1 MAEIT
6 SSTEARGAGAGIA
19 GVTWRGPVPGKGGVR
34 GAVRLFVIHI
44 MQGEDLGGC
53 DSWFHNLAARV
64 SAHFGVGRDGSA
76 DQWVELNEVA
86 WACGEYNEVSVSIE
100 HAGFSGQRLSAA
112 QLAKSIAIIRSL
124 HKKYPDVP
132 LVWTSDPQGTGV
144 IAHGSL
150 GVAGGN
156 HPSCPGKAVEKQYN
170 KALHKLARTSKVV
183 RMKSVRKA

>member
-6 SSTEARGAGAGIA
+6 TGGAEVP
-19 GVTWRGPVPGKGGVR
+19 GVLWRGPVPGAGGTR
-34 GAVRLFVIHI
+34 GRVRLFVIHI
-44 MQGEDLGGC
+44 MQGAELGGC

-64 SAHFGVGRDGSA
+64 SAHFGVGRDGAA
-76 DQWVELNEVA
+76 DQWVQLADVA

-100 HAGFSGQRLSAA
+100 HAGFSGQRLTRA
-112 QLAKSIAIIRSL
+112 QLNRSLEIIQHL

-132 LVWTSDPQGTGV
+132 LVWTSNPAGTGV

-156 HPSCPGKAVEKQYN
+156 HPSCPGKAVERQYN
-170 KALHKLARTSKVV
+170 RALHRLSRPRRFTVMRSYRRT
-183 RMKSVRKA
+183 M